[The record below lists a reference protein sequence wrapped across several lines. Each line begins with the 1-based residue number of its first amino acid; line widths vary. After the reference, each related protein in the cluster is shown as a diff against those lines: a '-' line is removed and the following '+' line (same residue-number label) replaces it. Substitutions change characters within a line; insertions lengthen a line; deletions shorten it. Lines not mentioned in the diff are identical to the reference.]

1 LAPLMFRSVLI
12 ANRGEIAC
20 RIIRTARRMGIRT
33 IAVYSDADSEA
44 LHVASADMGVRIGSA
59 PARESYLSIER
70 IIAAARESGAEAV
83 HPGYGFLSEN
93 AEFAEACA
101 AAGLTFI
108 GPPPAAI
115 RAMGSKSE
123 AKAIMAKAGVPVV
136 PGYHGAAQESGSL
149 AKQAMKIGYPVLIK
163 ASAGGGG
170 KGMRRVDSAD
180 GFLAALDAAKR
191 EALASFADDCVL
203 IEKYLV
209 RPRHVEMQIFADRH
223 GSAVHLFERDCSL
236 QRRHQKVIEEAP
248 APDLDSSLREA
259 MGGAAVT
266 AAQAIGYVGAGTVEF
281 ILDESGAYYFMEMNT
296 RLQVE
301 HPVTEMITGL
311 DLVEWQF
318 RIAAGESLPLPQD
331 QIAARGHAVEAR
343 LYAEDPD
350 RDFLPTGGRLTLLEL
365 PEEPP
370 ALRVDT
376 GVRAGDLIGIHY
388 DPMIAKVIAW
398 GADRRAAIGRL
409 HSALSRCRVG
419 GVVTN
424 LNLLLAITEHHE
436 FTTGAVDTGFI
447 ERQRDALI
455 TGDTPPDVA
464 LAVAALALL
473 QERRESAAATARA
486 STDPYSPWHQVG
498 GWRLNGEA
506 RSLLVF
512 QGAND
517 ERHEVMVHFRGND
530 FLLDIS
536 GTAIAAAVARAE
548 QGGLAVRLNDRRFT
562 APVVREGDAVS
573 VLVEGRWWRL
583 RVLDPLAGAGHDGG
597 GSGRL
602 TAPMPGRIVAVTVQ
616 VGDLVA
622 RGTTLI
628 ALEAMKMEHAI
639 AAPSD
644 GVVKAIQYA
653 VGDLVE
659 DGAELIVFEAAED

>member
-1 LAPLMFRSVLI
+1 
-12 ANRGEIAC
+12 
-20 RIIRTARRMGIRT
+20 MGR
-33 IAVYSDADSEA
+33 
-44 LHVASADMGVRIGSA
+44 
-59 PARESYLSIER
+59 
-70 IIAAARESGAEAV
+70 
-83 HPGYGFLSEN
+83 
-93 AEFAEACA
+93 
-101 AAGLTFI
+101 
-108 GPPPAAI
+108 
-115 RAMGSKSE
+115 
-123 AKAIMAKAGVPVV
+123 
-136 PGYHGAAQESGSL
+136 
-149 AKQAMKIGYPVLIK
+149 
-163 ASAGGGG
+163 
-170 KGMRRVDSAD
+170 
-180 GFLAALDAAKR
+180 
-191 EALASFADDCVL
+191 
-203 IEKYLV
+203 
-209 RPRHVEMQIFADRH
+209 
-223 GSAVHLFERDCSL
+223 
-236 QRRHQKVIEEAP
+236 
-248 APDLDSSLREA
+248 
-259 MGGAAVT
+259 AAVT

-331 QIAARGHAVEAR
+331 QITAGGHAVEAR

-536 GTAIAAAVARAE
+536 GTGIAVAVARAE

>member
-1 LAPLMFRSVLI
+1 MFRSVLI

-20 RIIRTARRMGIRT
+20 RIIRTAQRMGVRT
-33 IAVYSDADSEA
+33 VAVYSDADREA
-44 LHVASADMGVRIGSA
+44 LHVASADLAVRIGPA

-70 IIAAARESGAEAV
+70 VIAAASESGAEAI

-93 AEFAEACA
+93 ADFAEACA
-101 AAGLTFI
+101 TAGLTFI
-108 GPPPAAI
+108 GPPAEAI

-123 AKAIMAKAGVPVV
+123 AKTIMANAGVPVV
-136 PGYHGAAQESGSL
+136 PGYHGAAQDSTSL
-149 AKQAMKIGYPVLIK
+149 AKQAAKIGYPILIK

-180 GFLAALDAAKR
+180 GFLTALDAAKR
-191 EALASFADDCVL
+191 EALASFADDRVL

-209 RPRHVEMQIFADRH
+209 RPRHIEMQVFADRR
-223 GSAVHLFERDCSL
+223 GNAVHLFERDCSL

-248 APDLDSSLREA
+248 AADLDPAIRSAL
-259 MGGAAVT
+259 GKAAVT

-318 RIAAGESLPLPQD
+318 RVAAGESLPLRQEE
-331 QIAARGHAVEAR
+331 IGTRGHAIEAR

-376 GVRAGDLIGIHY
+376 GARAGDLIGLHY
-388 DPMIAKVIAW
+388 DPMIAKIIAW
-398 GADRRAAIGRL
+398 GEDRSAAITRL
-409 HSALSRCRVG
+409 HSALARCRVG

-424 LNLLLAITEHHE
+424 LNLLLAITDHRE
-436 FTTGAVDTGFI
+436 FATGAVDTGFI
-447 ERQRDALI
+447 ERDRDALV

-464 LAVAALALL
+464 LAMAALTLL
-473 QERRESAAATARA
+473 QERRESAAAAARVSA
-486 STDPYSPWHQVG
+486 DPYSPWHEVS

-506 RSLLVF
+506 RSLLMF
-512 QGAND
+512 QDAAG
-517 ERHEVMVHFRGND
+517 ERHEIMVHFRGSE
-530 FLLDIS
+530 FLLDLS
-536 GTAIAAAVARAE
+536 GKHVAATVARAE
-548 QGGLAVRLNDRRFT
+548 QGGLAIGLDDRRFT
-562 APVVREGDAVS
+562 APVVREGEVVS
-573 VLVEGRWWRL
+573 IFTEQRWWRL
-583 RVLDPLAGAGHDGG
+583 RVIDPLAGSGHGG
-597 GSGRL
+597 GASGRL
-602 TAPMPGRIVAVTVQ
+602 TAPMPGRVVAVAVQ
-616 VGDLVA
+616 VGDRVA

-644 GVVKAIQYA
+644 GIIKAIQYA